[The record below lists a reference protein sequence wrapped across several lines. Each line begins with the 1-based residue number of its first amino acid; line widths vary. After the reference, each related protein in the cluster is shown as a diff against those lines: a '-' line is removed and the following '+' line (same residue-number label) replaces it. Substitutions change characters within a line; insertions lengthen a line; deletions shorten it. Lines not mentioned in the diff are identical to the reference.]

1 MKKLSTLLDD
11 LYLLPLYGVLAYTMG
26 LPGWSKIFL
35 HEKVIGRYTPMFADT
50 FIGQILGTSA
60 MIYLLGVMELAV
72 VVLLIISLVR
82 LEFLSCKTKTWLK
95 AAVLMTMLTFMS
107 LGFGL
112 RLIGN
117 VDGAANQY
125 YYFGVTFFFYGCVSY
140 LDRQVGQAHHTR

>member
-1 MKKLSTLLDD
+1 MKKLPALLDQ
-11 LYLLPLYGVLAYTMG
+11 LYLLPLYVVLAYTMG

-35 HEKVIGRYTPMFADT
+35 HEKVMGRYTPMFADT
-50 FIGQILGTSA
+50 FIGKTVGTSA

-72 VVLLIISLVR
+72 VVLLAISVAR
-82 LEFLSCKTKTWLK
+82 LEFLARQPKLWLK
-95 AAVLMTMLTFMS
+95 SALFMTMLTFMS

-125 YYFGVTFFFYGCVSY
+125 YYFGVTFFFYLCVAY
-140 LDRQVGQAHHTR
+140 VERQARLENTR